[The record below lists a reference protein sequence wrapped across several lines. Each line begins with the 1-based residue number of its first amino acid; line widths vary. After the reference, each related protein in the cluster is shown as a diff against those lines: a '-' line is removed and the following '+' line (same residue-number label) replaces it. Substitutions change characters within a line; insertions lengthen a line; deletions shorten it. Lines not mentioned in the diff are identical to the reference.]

1 MKINFK
7 DFLNE
12 FNRQD
17 KSFIE
22 SISDY
27 FTLSIEY
34 ELVADFPLDE
44 EPILEDDEQITTALG
59 YVKDQ
64 VLLDMS
70 RGKLGY
76 KFLDEYKLTKKKLME
91 NEERLLK
98 DKGPKA
104 SRALHQKYVTWTWVN
119 YFIDFILAKV
129 DPDDEDKTDKRIN
142 KPWKTDIDDYIVTL
156 ILKNIDMFVFGQ
168 NMEHLIK
175 SLKQYMPKFYDKWN
189 DTFKYELE
197 SDMDKQRILEFS
209 SKTYLK
215 GLNECFEQLKDFY
228 DEFEK
233 QDFWKMDMTR
243 TALHVNI
250 GVRDKEL
257 KWNPIKGLLLM
268 GDMNRS
274 KKTPFVF
281 TDIMWRLTNRFTQS
295 LLDGIRRNLTG
306 EIKQDYKVRNQAARW
321 NLAFRHK
328 DRLAKHREYIQ
339 QNIEKLDLHNIKEAE
354 DFLNQFLIQANS
366 DFYIKEF
373 GIKLVELK
381 NAPGYVE
388 FRYVGGVIERKVMM
402 DKILYFCYII
412 YLMTNDDYK
421 KSQYQK
427 KLYKYIEDIKE
438 ILNKKEKG

>member
-1 MKINFK
+1 MKINFN

-17 KSFIE
+17 KAFIE
-22 SISDY
+22 TLSDH

-34 ELVADFPLDE
+34 ELVADFPLEDE
-44 EPILEDDEQITTALG
+44 PPLEDDDQIATALG

-70 RGKLGY
+70 RGKIGY
-76 KFLDEYKLTKKKLME
+76 RFLDEYKLTKKKLLE

-98 DKGPKA
+98 EKGPNP
-104 SRALHQKYVTWTWVN
+104 SRAMHQKYVTWTWVN
-119 YFIDFILAKV
+119 YFIDFILDKV
-129 DPDDEDKTDKRIN
+129 DPDDEDKTDKKIN
-142 KPWKTDIDDYIVTL
+142 KAWKTDIDDYIVSL
-156 ILKNIDMFVFGQ
+156 ILKNLDMFVYGQ

-215 GLNECFEQLKDFY
+215 GLNECFEQINDFY

-233 QDFWKMDMTR
+233 QDFWKMDMKR
-243 TALHVNI
+243 TAFHVNI
-250 GVRDKEL
+250 GVKDKEL

-268 GDMNRS
+268 GDMNRT

-281 TDIMWRLTNRFTQS
+281 TDIMWRLSNRFTQS

-306 EIKQDYKVRNQAARW
+306 EIKKDYNTRDQVARW

-328 DRLAKHREYIQ
+328 DRLATHKDYIL
-339 QNIEKLDLHNIKEAE
+339 QNIEKLDMHNVKEVE
-354 DFLNQFLIQANS
+354 NFINPYLIQANS

-373 GIKLVELK
+373 GVKLVELK
-381 NAPGYVE
+381 NNPGYVE
-388 FRYVGGVIERKVMM
+388 FRYVGGVIDRKVMI

-412 YLMTNDDYK
+412 YLMTDEEYK
-421 KSQYQK
+421 KPQYIK
-427 KLYKYIEDIKE
+427 KLYKYIEDLKDI
-438 ILNKKEKG
+438 ILKN